1 MRVLVLH
8 SRYLSADSGENRV
21 VEDEVRLLED
31 AGADV
36 RSWTP
41 TVREGVLRTAVDAVW
56 SHSAASHVRELA
68 RSFAPDVIHVHSLY
82 PRLSPAVLRASDDLP
97 VVATLH
103 NFRLHCLPA
112 THLRDGV
119 VCEACVGR
127 NPWRGVAY
135 ACYRDS
141 RKASA
146 ALASSLALHRGVG
159 TFTKVAKFLAVSNF
173 VRDKHIEAGLE
184 PERILVKDNFAS
196 AGARREGPGRSFV
209 TLGRLSREKGL
220 SELLDVWPDAHL
232 RIVGDG
238 PDRASLTSKAS
249 DYVNLVGSVSGAAV
263 PRLLAS
269 ARALLQPSRCY
280 EAQPR
285 AILEAFA
292 AGVPVI
298 ASRIGGL
305 PELVK
310 HGVNGLL
317 VDLDDRRGWQEAV
330 ERLMDDSESERLG
343 EGAYRTWQERF
354 TPEIALRNLEN
365 AYAEAIAAHG

>member
-1 MRVLVLH
+1 
-8 SRYLSADSGENRV
+8 
-21 VEDEVRLLED
+21 
-31 AGADV
+31 V

-41 TVREGVLRTAVDAVW
+41 TIRDGTLRSAVDAVW
-56 SHSAASHVRELA
+56 SRSAASHVKKLI
-68 RSFAPDVIHVHSLY
+68 RSFAPDVVHVHSLY
-82 PRLSPAVLRASDDLP
+82 PRLSPAVVRASKDVP
-97 VVATLH
+97 VVVTLH

-112 THLRDGV
+112 TYLRNGV
-119 VCEACVGR
+119 VCEACLGR
-127 NPWRGVAY
+127 KPWRGVAY

-141 RKASA
+141 RMASA
-146 ALASSLALHRGVG
+146 TLASSLTLHRGLG
-159 TFTKVAKFLAVSNF
+159 TFRQVTRFLAVSNF
-173 VRDKHIEAGLE
+173 VRVKHIQAGLE

-196 AGARREGPGRSFV
+196 GAARREGPGTVFV

-220 SELLDVWPDAHL
+220 SELLDAWPGAPL

-238 PDRASLTSKAS
+238 PERAFLVHKAPTS
-249 DYVNLVGSVSGAAV
+249 VGFPGSVSSDDV
-263 PRLLAS
+263 PQLLGS

-305 PELVK
+305 PELVE

-317 VDLDDRRGWQEAV
+317 VDVDDKRGWQEAV
-330 ERLMDDSESERLG
+330 EHLMDDSESERLG

-365 AYAEAIAAHG
+365 AYAEAIGAHG